1 MRLLLLFT
9 ICWFSLQVSAQ
20 TNDYRDAFLGYYN
33 VCIVEQL
40 WDVHI
45 NDGLSEY
52 DTIYT
57 QALVTTFQG
66 TLPIDSVD
74 YRLTIRFEPSLAE
87 LDSFIC
93 GSVISP
99 MLPAPNFFHP
109 LVNTVGTL
117 QFPEFEVCV
126 FSQFSGMVTADS
138 LQVDYSSYSQWGGWR
153 RTVIGTRSP
162 SGIAHPEIERSITI
176 YPNPSMDVFKLE
188 TSITQGAVTIFDP
201 LGREVLAETIRGH
214 RATFD
219 LSGQPKGMYLIRI
232 PDGSS
237 ASTHRVIRM

>member
-1 MRLLLLFT
+1 MRTVVALLLLL
-9 ICWFSLQVSAQ
+9 SAQLVGAQ
-20 TNDYRDAFLGYYN
+20 TNDCRYAFLGYYN
-33 VCIVEQL
+33 VQIVERV

-45 NDGLSEY
+45 NDGSPEY

-66 TLPIDSVD
+66 TLPIDAVD
-74 YRLTIRFEPSLAE
+74 HRLTIRFDPSVAE

-99 MLPAPNFFHP
+99 MRPAPNFFHP
-109 LVNTVGTL
+109 LVDTVGTL

-126 FSQFSGMVTADS
+126 FFNFSGMVTADS

-162 SGIAHPEIERSITI
+162 SGIGHPELDASITI
-176 YPNPSMDVFKLE
+176 YPNPSSDVFNLE

-201 LGREVLAETIRGH
+201 LGREVLTETIRGH

-219 LSGQPKGMYLIRI
+219 LSGQPKGVYLIRVS
-232 PDGSS
+232 DGSS